1 MQPYI
6 KLSFSYTSLVL
17 HPSSNLFNGRAGLAL
32 IVGLL
37 LACELILLL
46 TDSVQLGGP
55 ISPKEAGVQA

>member
-1 MQPYI
+1 MQPSI
-6 KLSFSYTSLVL
+6 KLSFSYTRLVL

-32 IVGLL
+32 IVGVL

-55 ISPKEAGVQA
+55 VFPKETEV

>member
-17 HPSSNLFNGRAGLAL
+17 HPSSNLFNGRGLAL
-32 IVGLL
+32 IVGVL

-46 TDSVQLGGP
+46 TDSVQLGGA